1 MKSII
6 ISFIILILLNG
17 CGYTPIHLNKNNTPI
32 EIKLTKLE
40 GDDTL
45 NRFLNLS
52 LKKHYNLEHNEKFII
67 TIKSKYL
74 KQSVTKNKSGKTT
87 EYRLVSTINF
97 NIEFNNSKKDLSFKE
112 SSMMK
117 NIDNS
122 INENEYERS
131 LIQNH
136 SSLIYNKLI
145 SFLETMQ

>member
-45 NRFLNLS
+45 NRFLNLN
-52 LKKHYNLEHNEKFII
+52 LKKHYNLDHNEKFII

-87 EYRLVSTINF
+87 EYRLVSTVNF
-97 NIEFNNSKKDLSFKE
+97 NIEFNNYKKDLSFKE

>member
-45 NRFLNLS
+45 NRFLNLN

-87 EYRLVSTINF
+87 EYRLVSTVNF
-97 NIEFNNSKKDLSFKE
+97 NIEFNNYKKDLSFKE

>member
-1 MKSII
+1 MRNII
-6 ISFIILILLNG
+6 ISFIILIVLNG
-17 CGYTPIHLNKNNTPI
+17 CGYTPIHLNKNSTPI
-32 EIKLTKLE
+32 EIKLIKLE
-40 GDDTL
+40 GDNTL
-45 NRFLNLS
+45 NRFLNLD
-52 LKKHYNLEHNEKFII
+52 LKKHYNLELNEKFII

-87 EYRLVSTINF
+87 EYKLISTVNF
-97 NIEFNNSKKDLSFKE
+97 NIEFNNSKKDLSLQE

-122 INENEYERS
+122 INEKEYERS

-136 SSLIYNKLI
+136 SSSIYNKLI